1 MTITETLSSG
11 ITIVELCGTIDAS
24 TAPELQRNRT
34 ISDPTQTIVID
45 LARLDFLDS
54 SGLGALVGTLRR
66 KEESGAI
73 VLLACMNQKV
83 RRVFDITNTVRLFHI
98 FDDTSAAVEFAVTH
112 KTDK

>member
-24 TAPELQRNRT
+24 TAPELQRHQA

-54 SGLGALVGTLRR
+54 SGLGAIIGAARR
-66 KEESGAI
+66 KEESGANM
-73 VLLACMNQKV
+73 LLSCMNQKV
-83 RRVFDITNTVRLFHI
+83 RRVFDITGTVRLFHI
-98 FDDTSAAVEFAVTH
+98 FDETAAAIDYATTLR
-112 KTDK
+112 KSQ